1 MLTAEQRAWNVR
13 IRAGTASRNDPHG
26 VYDMFGNPKEHVDMD
41 AFEIAIQEVKNGKR
55 EHSLHGKDYNS
66 EFKRFKQNNKDWP

>member
-41 AFEIAIQEVKNGKR
+41 AFENSLKEIREGKR
-55 EHSLHGKDYNS
+55 SHYLFGDNYN
-66 EFKRFKQNNKDWP
+66 EEYKRRRPL

>member
-41 AFEIAIQEVKNGKR
+41 AVEIAIQEVKEGKR
-55 EHSLHGKDYNS
+55 EHYLLGKDYHS
-66 EFKRFKQNNKDWP
+66 EFERFKRNRL